1 MKRPVPL
8 LAVLLVA
15 GCAEKN
21 SPEPQETTT
30 AAPDLEAGATVEP
43 MLFVADGLN
52 ADGSLV
58 SNYQRG
64 LRYAIDYFGNY
75 GPYYVYLLGP
85 DSEQSVRAIYRQR
98 AMTRVSLDSRFPIAE
113 EQVEE
118 FLKRPNVVTEI
129 KSVLAGKAEG
139 GLTWTQEPPIL

>member
-1 MKRPVPL
+1 MKIPVPL

-21 SPEPQETTT
+21 SPEPQENTT

-43 MLFVADGLN
+43 VLFVADGLN

-85 DSEQSVRAIYRQR
+85 DS
-98 AMTRVSLDSRFPIAE
+98 
-113 EQVEE
+113 
-118 FLKRPNVVTEI
+118 
-129 KSVLAGKAEG
+129 
-139 GLTWTQEPPIL
+139 